1 MLSVDGTDCP
11 FEAQGKA
18 FYSHKFKGTGL
29 RYEVGVGIKGGDI
42 CWIQGPLPCGLYPD
56 IKIFRLA
63 LIHELDADERIEADL
78 GYRGD
83 APEYVKVAGPLYTE
97 EDYKARR
104 RSELLLDMKQ
114 STSAL
119 SSGSVLTRVSGIP
132 LLITLL
138 VLELLLS
145 SHSLPLSMES
155 HCLRLNMRMIWTSNF
170 DLVTQPSSQ

>member
-56 IKIFRLA
+56 IKICRLA

-97 EDYKARR
+97 EDYKAMKKRVASR
-104 RSELLLDMKQ
+104 HETVNKRLKQWKCLD
-114 STSAL
+114 SRFRHSVAHHSACFRA
-119 SSGSVLTRVSGIP
+119 VAV
-132 LLITLL
+132 
-138 VLELLLS
+138 
-145 SHSLPLSMES
+145 
-155 HCLRLNMRMIWTSNF
+155 
-170 DLVTQPSSQ
+170 VTQLAIEHGEPLFEVEYEDDLDL